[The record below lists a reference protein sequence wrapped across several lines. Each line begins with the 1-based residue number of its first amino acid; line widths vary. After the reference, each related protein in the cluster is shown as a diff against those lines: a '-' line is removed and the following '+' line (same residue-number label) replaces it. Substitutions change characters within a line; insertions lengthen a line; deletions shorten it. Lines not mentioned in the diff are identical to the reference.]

1 MAPTAT
7 QNPFSTLFS
16 GNEPKDKQIQWAVS
30 LLREM
35 LDRPESPRAADLWA
49 RLLAIFPGDQLADA
63 FNVVAM
69 TSKGWPT
76 PSDITEPIF
85 EQEYTADFKWLLT
98 ELGIH
103 GANWQDR
110 PPVYAEMWRKPGA
123 GIDQWEPGDLKEP
136 AILAPRISERLL
148 QALTIV
154 GGSWKGGLAF
164 LQRHPAFWSPRYAGD
179 EAMRTKAQIEREFKA
194 AWMQARKRELGG
206 AR

>member
-76 PSDITEPIF
+76 PADITEPIF
-85 EQEYTADFKWLLT
+85 EQEYTADFQWLLAA
-98 ELGIH
+98 LFRH
-103 GANWQDR
+103 GVDWQER
-110 PPVYAEMWRKPGA
+110 PAVYADPWREPGA
-123 GIDQWEPGDLKEP
+123 AIDDWQPGELKEP
-136 AILAPRISERLL
+136 AIPPPPISARILTALA
-148 QALTIV
+148 IV
-154 GGSWKGGLAF
+154 GGDSRAGLAF
-164 LQRHPAFWSPRYAGD
+164 LQRHPSLLPSRFNGD
-179 EAMRTKAQIEREFKA
+179 EALRTKQQIEREFKA